1 MRCPRTQ
8 TLVHHEAHPYQK
20 GRESE
25 PVMSEMK
32 FTGKSPPFRLAE
44 GFASGAKFVLAN
56 RLSSPIGR
64 EIAIGFPMAG

>member
-1 MRCPRTQ
+1 
-8 TLVHHEAHPYQK
+8 
-20 GRESE
+20 
-25 PVMSEMK
+25 MSEMK
-32 FTGKSPPFRLAE
+32 FTGKSPPLRLAD